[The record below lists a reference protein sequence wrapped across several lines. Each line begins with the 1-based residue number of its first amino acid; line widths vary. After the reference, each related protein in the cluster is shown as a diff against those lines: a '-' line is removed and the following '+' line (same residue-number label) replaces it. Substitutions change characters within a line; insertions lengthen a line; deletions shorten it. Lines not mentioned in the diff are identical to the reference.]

1 MVGIIMESFEGV
13 IAVLP
18 DHPTPIRLKTH
29 TADPVPFAVR
39 GIGVDGS
46 QRLTEAGCRKGSL
59 GLLDAAKLLPMM
71 FRGR

>member
-1 MVGIIMESFEGV
+1 MKSFEGV

-59 GLLDAAKLLPMM
+59 GLLDARELLPLLL
-71 FRGR
+71 RER